1 MTPRSFRRRR
11 PELLLAGISVLGVGA
26 AIALMGTA
34 GASTRTGEVKAA
46 GGRDAVANS
55 YIVILNDKSMTAD
68 AVNATAATMTGR
80 EGGRVGDTWSVS
92 LSGFELKGNL
102 KTARKIAADPRVA
115 YVEQNHVVRTT
126 ATQDD
131 PPSFGLDR
139 IDQRE
144 LPTDDTFSTAAN
156 GAGVQ
161 AWIIDSGIRVTHQDF
176 GGRATFAL

>member
-1 MTPRSFRRRR
+1 MTPPALRRPP

-34 GASTRTGEVKAA
+34 GASTATGEVKAA
-46 GGRDAVANS
+46 GGRDAVRNS
-55 YIVILNDKSMTAD
+55 YIVVLRDKAMTAD
-68 AVNATAATMTGR
+68 AVDTMAASMTR
-80 EGGRVGDTWSVS
+80 RVGGKVGQTWSVS

-102 KTARKIAADPRVA
+102 KSARAAAGDPRVA
-115 YVEQNHVVRTT
+115 YVEQNHILRTT
-126 ATQDD
+126 ATQDN

-144 LPTDDTFSTAAN
+144 LPVDDQFSTAAT

-161 AWIIDSGIRVTHQDF
+161 AWIVDSGIRVTHQDF
-176 GGRATFAL
+176 GGRATF